1 MPEYRTAP
9 ADLQVRRV
17 MSADFE
23 AIADIHCA
31 ALPQDLL
38 PRLGRRALAKVF
50 YPWFLNT
57 ELFDFITLAG
67 DDTLAGFIVLRNR
80 TPTLRELLPICVKLL
95 PSLVWNCLVHPPGT
109 DAGKIGQPIQGSD
122 GPRLFTLQ
130 GNTLSMLRVHQV
142 GGHVLKI
149 TLRKDATGLS
159 CSSDSKMAREVGAGD
174 MKTTALGGGKAEVRN
189 ARQISSTCKVQSTK

>member
-1 MPEYRTAP
+1 MRAVACGLLLFLP
-9 ADLQVRRV
+9 V
-17 MSADFE
+17 
-23 AIADIHCA
+23 A
-31 ALPQDLL
+31 ALAQ
-38 PRLGRRALAKVF
+38 AKVE
-50 YPWFLNT
+50 PQTGKEMPTNSEVT
-57 ELFDFITLAG
+57 I
-67 DDTLAGFIVLRNR
+67 DDLHGTTIHTSSTFTALLRSEKGEAPGGF
-80 TPTLRELLPICVKLL
+80 TLRRELKITHQGDVQVKFARDIWWDS
-95 PSLVWNCLVHPPGT
+95 PSGRKTGRLAGT